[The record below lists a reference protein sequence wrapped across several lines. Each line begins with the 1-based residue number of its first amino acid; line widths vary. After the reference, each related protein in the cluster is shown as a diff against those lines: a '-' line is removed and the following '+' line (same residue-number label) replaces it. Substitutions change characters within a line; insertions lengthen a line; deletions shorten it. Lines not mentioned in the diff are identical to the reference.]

1 MGIALLVFGMLFPG
15 LMAIADCYQR
25 PADKFAGGEKD
36 RSGWMK
42 WLVIALFLY
51 PVGIGYGILLGYH
64 QNVIKRYSGV
74 VTPNVSEDPWDPR
87 TNESADE

>member
-1 MGIALLVFGMLFPG
+1 MAIALLIFGMLFPG
-15 LMAIADCYQR
+15 LVAIADCYQR
-25 PADKFAGGEKD
+25 PASKFAGGVTD

-64 QNVIKRYSGV
+64 QNVIKRYSAMA
-74 VTPNVSEDPWDPR
+74 TPNVSDDPW
-87 TNESADE
+87 NETDE

>member
-1 MGIALLVFGMLFPG
+1 MAIAFLIFGMLFPG
-15 LMAIADCYQR
+15 LVAIGDCLQR
-25 PADKFAGGEKD
+25 PASKFAGGEKD

-64 QNVIKRYSGV
+64 QNVIKRYSGFGSPIV
-74 VTPNVSEDPWDPR
+74 EDDAWDR
-87 TNESADE
+87 EVDESDDE